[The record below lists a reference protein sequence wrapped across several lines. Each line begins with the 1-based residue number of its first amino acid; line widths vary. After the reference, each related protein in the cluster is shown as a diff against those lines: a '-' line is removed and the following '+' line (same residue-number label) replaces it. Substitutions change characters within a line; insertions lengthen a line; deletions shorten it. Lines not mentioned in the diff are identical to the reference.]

1 MIYYSFHY
9 LLLSIEYFDYYSIGT
24 CTDSQYWDILGHTWT
39 YLDILGQ
46 EIQNFLLRSI
56 ISKMT
61 RKKGIKPK
69 QSDPKKLS
77 EDDLKYLK
85 EKTDFDEKDIDEWFE
100 EFIKVKVLSFHSIYG

>member
-1 MIYYSFHY
+1 
-9 LLLSIEYFDYYSIGT
+9 
-24 CTDSQYWDILGHTWT
+24 
-39 YLDILGQ
+39 
-46 EIQNFLLRSI
+46 
-56 ISKMT
+56 MT

-100 EFIKVKVLSFHSIYG
+100 EFIKVKVLSFSKHLWLTVILGMSFWGSNKAQGGRSNTFIQTYKYSCIADFSDL